1 MKNLDT
7 NGQYSRIEN
16 STTIKGEII
25 SEGDFRVD
33 GILEGT
39 IKTAG
44 RVIVG
49 KDGKILG
56 GVSCQ
61 NADVEGKIKGNLF
74 VEENL
79 TLKPTCIIEGD
90 VATKRLIVESGATF
104 NATCT
109 MEDAASDVKSLPKQE
124 EEHEKTA

>member
-33 GILEGT
+33 GKLEGT

-109 MEDAASDVKSLPKQE
+109 MGDAASDVKSLPKQE

>member
-56 GVSCQ
+56 GVCCQ

-109 MEDAASDVKSLPKQE
+109 MGDAALDVKSLPKQE

>member
-1 MKNLDT
+1 MKNIDA

-16 STTIKGEII
+16 TTIIKGEIL

-33 GILEGT
+33 GTLEGT
-39 IKTAG
+39 IKTSG

-49 KDGKILG
+49 KEGKILG
-56 GVSCQ
+56 GVTCQ

-79 TLKPTCIIEGD
+79 TLKPTCILEGD

-109 MEDAASDVKSLPKQE
+109 MGEAEKEVKSLPKQDA
-124 EEHEKTA
+124 HEKTA

>member
-109 MEDAASDVKSLPKQE
+109 MGGAASDVKSLPKQE

>member
-90 VATKRLIVESGATF
+90 VAQKG
-104 NATCT
+104 
-109 MEDAASDVKSLPKQE
+109 
-124 EEHEKTA
+124 